1 MLKKVEKE
9 IKINSGSIINE
20 EAGTME
26 VAGFEATINSI
37 DPFSMGLAAWVN
49 DRNAYGKN
57 IAKCREDEDAFRSY
71 ARELQDEMIAAL
83 EEPKELE
90 STE

>member
-9 IKINSGSIINE
+9 IKINSGSIING

-49 DRNAYGKN
+49 DRNVYGKN
-57 IAKCREDEDAFRSY
+57 IAKCREDEDAFRAY

-83 EEPKELE
+83 EEPRE
-90 STE
+90 TEAAE